1 MTTNINF
8 YGKPFGAP
16 LLPNKMT
23 SDGWSIADARHIGG
37 HRVVDTVDDL
47 YELYDWQLV
56 NPSALLHND
65 KSSAAGQK
73 WYVKGDGTYMLKNYD
88 NRKSASGWVKV
99 EDALGNALYIGTGKT
114 INSVLG
120 DHYGQIQSINAKLV
134 TNANKPNGAIV
145 LDSDGRIPSTAKTAF
160 RKINGKS
167 ILKTNED
174 TSDITIDLSLFVIPT
189 NNTLPAT
196 GDPNKIYLIQQ
207 APPAGTFPESN
218 KGNIYIE
225 YLYVNN
231 AWEKIGEYKAE
242 IDHTAYLKK
251 IEAQKLYVQRVDG
264 SPATYILDSS
274 SNLDT
279 YSPSVTNTAA
289 SVYLL
294 YNVKRALQN
303 SINGRSETNHT
314 HTVTING
321 TTKTIGGGKT
331 IDLGTYATPESVRT
345 TISTFTYDK
354 TTIDTALDNK
364 IGEITASS
372 LGISTLTN
380 TEIDTMFTQI
390 FG

>member
-65 KSSAAGQK
+65 KSSAVGQK
-73 WYVKGDGTYMLKNYD
+73 WYVKGDGTYMLKSYD
-88 NRKSASGWVKV
+88 NRTSSAGWVKV
-99 EDALGNALYIGTGKT
+99 EDKNGNT
-114 INSVLG
+114 IIPISGETVASIIQAHSTRIQNVETKLG
-120 DHYGQIQSINAKLV
+120 DG
-134 TNANKPNGAIV
+134 ANKANGPIV
-145 LDSDGRIPSTAKTAF
+145 LDADGRIPSTANTAF

-167 ILKTNED
+167 ILKTNGD
-174 TSDITIDLSLFVIPT
+174 VSDITIDLSLFVIPA

-207 APPAGTFPESN
+207 APPAGAFPESN

-251 IEAQKLYVQRVDG
+251 IDAQKLYVQRVDG
-264 SPATYILDSS
+264 SPATYILNSS
-274 SNLDT
+274 ASLTADDAT
-279 YSPSVTNTAA
+279 STDKAA
-289 SVYLL
+289 SVALL
-294 YNVKRALQN
+294 YHVKQALQN
-303 SINGRSETNHT
+303 SIDGCSKTDHK
-314 HTVTING
+314 HKVTINKIEYTITGG
-321 TTKTIGGGKT
+321 TA
-331 IDLGTYATPESVRT
+331 IDLGSYVTPTQFNQGVSSYTYSSE
-345 TISTFTYDK
+345 TI
-354 TTIDTALDNK
+354 DNK
-364 IGEITASS
+364 IRNVTTSS

>member
-65 KSSAAGQK
+65 KSSAVGQK
-73 WYVKGDGTYMLKNYD
+73 WYVKGDGTYMLKNYAAHNSSD
-88 NRKSASGWVKV
+88 GWVKV
-99 EDALGNALYIGTGKT
+99 EDNAGHPIVPDLA
-114 INSVLG
+114 
-120 DHYGQIQSINAKLV
+120 QIKSDIEKHNKRISDTESKLV

-145 LDSDGRIPSTAKTAF
+145 LDADGRIPSTANTAF

-167 ILKTNED
+167 ILKTNGD
-174 TSDITIDLSLFVIPT
+174 VSDITIDLSLFVIPA

-207 APPAGTFPESN
+207 APPAGAFPESN

-251 IEAQKLYVQRVDG
+251 IDAQKLYVQQVDG
-264 SPATYILDSS
+264 SPATYILNSS
-274 SNLDT
+274 ASLTADD
-279 YSPSVTNTAA
+279 VTSTDKAA
-289 SVYLL
+289 SVALL
-294 YNVKRALQN
+294 YHVKQALQN
-303 SINGRSETNHT
+303 SIDGCSKTNHE
-314 HTVTING
+314 HKVTINKIEYTITGG
-321 TTKTIGGGKT
+321 TA
-331 IDLGTYATPESVRT
+331 IDLGSYVTPTQFNQGVSSYTYSSE
-345 TISTFTYDK
+345 TI
-354 TTIDTALDNK
+354 DNK
-364 IGEITASS
+364 IRNVTTSS

-380 TEIDTMFTQI
+380 TEIDIMFTQI

>member
-73 WYVKGDGTYMLKNYD
+73 WYVKGDGTYMLKSYD
-88 NRKSASGWVKV
+88 NRTSSTGWVKV
-99 EDALGNALYIGTGKT
+99 EDNAGHPIVPDL
-114 INSVLG
+114 
-120 DHYGQIQSINAKLV
+120 DQIKSDIKKHDKRISDTESKLV

-145 LDSDGRIPSTAKTAF
+145 LDADGRIPSTANTAF

-167 ILKTNED
+167 ILKTNGD
-174 TSDITIDLSLFVIPT
+174 VSDITIDLSLFVIPA

-196 GDPNKIYLIQQ
+196 GDPNKIYLIRQ
-207 APPAGTFPESN
+207 APPAGGFPESN

-251 IEAQKLYVQRVDG
+251 TDAQKLYVQRVTG
-264 SPATYILDSS
+264 SPATYILNSS
-274 SNLDT
+274 TSLTADDAT
-279 YSPSVTNTAA
+279 STDKAA
-289 SVYLL
+289 SVALL
-294 YNVKRALQN
+294 YHVKQALQN
-303 SINGRSETNHT
+303 SIDGCSKTDHK
-314 HTVTING
+314 HKVTIN
-321 TTKTIGGGKT
+321 KIEYTITGST
-331 IDLGTYATPESVRT
+331 AIDLGSYVTPTQFNQGVSSYTYSSE
-345 TISTFTYDK
+345 TI
-354 TTIDTALDNK
+354 DNK
-364 IGEITASS
+364 IRNVTTSS

-380 TEIDTMFTQI
+380 TEIDTIFTQI

>member
-65 KSSAAGQK
+65 KSSAVGQK
-73 WYVKGDGTYMLKNYD
+73 WYVKGDGTYMLKSYD
-88 NRKSASGWVKV
+88 NRTSSTGWVKV
-99 EDALGNALYIGTGKT
+99 EDNAGHPIVPDL
-114 INSVLG
+114 
-120 DHYGQIQSINAKLV
+120 DQIKSDIEKHNKRISDTESKLV

-145 LDSDGRIPSTAKTAF
+145 LDADGRIPSTANTAF

-167 ILKTNED
+167 ILKTNGD
-174 TSDITIDLSLFVIPT
+174 VSDITIDLSLFVIPA

-207 APPAGTFPESN
+207 APPAGAFPESN

-251 IEAQKLYVQRVDG
+251 IDAQKLYVQRVDG
-264 SPATYILDSS
+264 SPATYILNSS
-274 SNLDT
+274 ASLTADDAT
-279 YSPSVTNTAA
+279 STDKAA
-289 SVYLL
+289 SVALL
-294 YNVKRALQN
+294 YHVKQALQN
-303 SINGRSETNHT
+303 SIDGCSKTDHK
-314 HTVTING
+314 HKVTINKIEYTITGG
-321 TTKTIGGGKT
+321 TA
-331 IDLGTYATPESVRT
+331 IDLGSYVTPTQFNQGVSSYTYSSE
-345 TISTFTYDK
+345 TI
-354 TTIDTALDNK
+354 DNK
-364 IGEITASS
+364 IRNVTTSS

>member
-88 NRKSASGWVKV
+88 NRKSASGWVRV
-99 EDALGNALYIGTGKT
+99 EDNAGHPIVPDLA
-114 INSVLG
+114 
-120 DHYGQIQSINAKLV
+120 QIKSDIEKHNKRISDTESKLV

-145 LDSDGRIPSTAKTAF
+145 LDANGRIPSTANTAF

-167 ILKTNED
+167 ILKAD
-174 TSDITIDLSLFVIPT
+174 GDISDITIDLSLFVIPA

-264 SPATYILDSS
+264 SPATYILNSS
-274 SNLDT
+274 ASLTTDDAT
-279 YSPSVTNTAA
+279 STDKAA
-289 SVYLL
+289 SVALL
-294 YNVKRALQN
+294 YHVKQALQG
-303 SINGRSETNHT
+303 SIDGCSKTDHK
-314 HTVTING
+314 HKVTINKTEYTITGG
-321 TTKTIGGGKT
+321 TA
-331 IDLGTYATPESVRT
+331 IDLGSYVTPTQFNQGVSSYTYSSE
-345 TISTFTYDK
+345 TI
-354 TTIDTALDNK
+354 DNK
-364 IGEITASS
+364 IRNVTTSS

-380 TEIDTMFTQI
+380 AEIDTMFTQI